1 MLSKLLFI
9 IGKDYYTRFVILFFL
24 MLIGTFVE
32 MLSIGVIPVFVL
44 SITDADLF
52 VQKTNEFLS
61 INLYDYIDAKSL
73 VYYSGLIFFAAFVLK
88 NLYLLFLTYYQGKLR
103 MKLRETNKLK
113 LFKVYLFLPY
123 KFHLDLN
130 PSLLTRNIISMT
142 TAASDTFF
150 HIINIFKEILVLI
163 GVLILIYLND
173 ISIYS
178 ILIILILGTACYLF
192 YALTKKKV
200 NEAGQKFKFFSGK
213 ELKDL
218 SQAFFS
224 IKETKISSKENFFH
238 ELEKKNVFGIELNKF
253 RSSFI
258 SSMPRLF
265 LEVITILI
273 LTLFLT
279 IFVLKDSNLSLI
291 LPTLA
296 LVFASVLRLIPAF
309 NTITSRFSD
318 VVFSQAAVELVYKEL
333 KKNIHIQKEYNQA
346 NQIDH
351 KDKLKLKNIS
361 IKDLNFSYE
370 NKKDAIK
377 NFNMEILSNQKIG
390 ILGKSGSGKTTFIDL
405 LIGLHKP
412 SSGAILFNNINIH
425 SKIKSW
431 QNKIGYVPQNLYL
444 FDDTILSNITFGED
458 EKKIDHEKFEKAV
471 KIARIENFISGLEF
485 KEKTIVGN
493 NGIRISG
500 GERQRIGI
508 ARALY
513 KMPEILIFDE
523 STSSLDSE
531 NEKIIMNEIDQLDYN
546 CTKIII
552 SHKLNP
558 LVNCD
563 QIYLFENGEIIEKG
577 NIDKIKKKYFII

>member
-1 MLSKLLFI
+1 MGI
-9 IGKDYYTRFVILFFL
+9 Y
-24 MLIGTFVE
+24 
-32 MLSIGVIPVFVL
+32 
-44 SITDADLF
+44 
-52 VQKTNEFLS
+52 
-61 INLYDYIDAKSL
+61 
-73 VYYSGLIFFAAFVLK
+73 
-88 NLYLLFLTYYQGKLR
+88 
-103 MKLRETNKLK
+103 LK
-113 LFKVYLFLPY
+113 LFEVLFPV
-123 KFHLDLN
+123 F
-130 PSLLTRNIISMT
+130 
-142 TAASDTFF
+142 
-150 HIINIFKEILVLI
+150 
-163 GVLILIYLND
+163 
-173 ISIYS
+173 
-178 ILIILILGTACYLF
+178 LIIWIGFYLGKKDPKIDTRFITKLAGTFGTPALIF
-192 YALTKKKV
+192 YALTTTGV
-200 NEAGQKFKFFSGK
+200 NLEIFTKFFTY
-213 ELKDL
+213 EII
-218 SQAFFS
+218 AIIFFS
-224 IKETKISSKENFFH
+224 
-238 ELEKKNVFGIELNKF
+238 VAG
-253 RSSFI
+253 
-258 SSMPRLF
+258 
-265 LEVITILI
+265 I

-318 VVFSQAAVELVYKEL
+318 VVFSRAAVDLVYKEL
-333 KKNIHIQKEYNQA
+333 KKNIYIQKEYNHA

-412 SSGAILFNNINIH
+412 SSGAIFFNNINIH
-425 SKIKSW
+425 SKIKNW

-458 EKKIDHEKFEKAV
+458 EKKIDQEKFKKAV

-493 NGIRISG
+493 NGVRISG

-531 NEKIIMNEIDQLDYN
+531 NEKIIMNEIDQLDYS

>member
-9 IGKDYYTRFVILFFL
+9 IGKDYYTRFIILFLL

-61 INLYDYIDAKSL
+61 INLYDYIDSKSL
-73 VYYSGLIFFAAFVLK
+73 VYYSGLIFFAAFVFK

-192 YALTKKKV
+192 YALTKKRV

-346 NQIDH
+346 NQINH

-412 SSGAILFNNINIH
+412 TSGAIFFNNINIH
-425 SKIKSW
+425 SKIKNW

-471 KIARIENFISGLEF
+471 KIARIKNFISGLEF

-493 NGIRISG
+493 NGVRISG

-531 NEKIIMNEIDQLDYN
+531 NEKIIMSEIDQLDYN